1 MKRIVIILIL
11 SAVFTTCCA
20 PKASV
25 EELNQIVSEFYQDV
39 KSANIPVFQ
48 YCIFEKDIS
57 IGGVILADSVYN
69 YTQPANDSSIFQ
81 AASLSKPLFAY
92 IVMKMVDKGEIDLDT
107 PICQYTDIERF
118 EDKEMAAILTPRMV
132 LSHTTGLPNWSAKSS
147 SDEWPTSVIKF
158 KYPADS
164 CFSYSGEGFAYL
176 QRAIEAIRGTSLDV
190 IAREEVFVPL
200 RMNSTSFGW
209 LPQYDSIALDGFNR
223 AAKNRGQGRHPR
235 ENRAYTLRT
244 NASEYMRF
252 LIAVMEGKGLS
263 ATSHAEMLTPQSHAI
278 RYADHPDCDSTIR
291 WTIGLGAI
299 YSDTAAVEKG
309 EAPRYY
315 YHLGDNGNFKALFVF
330 RPEDRRGIVYF
341 TNSVNGHEIITSVTR
356 ATFGELLSIQDW
368 HQKTKGIKMN
378 SVSN

>member
-1 MKRIVIILIL
+1 MKKIVIILIL
-11 SAVFTTCCA
+11 SAVFTAFSGSKT
-20 PKASV
+20 SV

-39 KSANIPVFQ
+39 KSAKIPVFQ

-57 IGGVILADSVYN
+57 IGGVILADSAYN
-69 YTQPANDSSIFQ
+69 YTQPANNSSIFQ

-92 IVMKMVDKGEIDLDT
+92 IVMRMVDKGEIDLDT
-107 PICQYTDIERF
+107 PICRYTDIERF

-132 LSHTTGLPNWSAKSS
+132 LSHTTGLPNWSARTSS
-147 SDEWPTSVIKF
+147 NEWPTSVIKF

-176 QRAIEAIRGTSLDV
+176 QRAVEAIRGASLDV

-200 RMNSTSFGW
+200 GMNSTSYGW

-235 ENRAYTLRT
+235 ENSAYTLRT

-263 ATSHAEMLTPQSHAI
+263 ATSHTEMLTPQLHAI
-278 RYADHPDCDSTIR
+278 RFADHPDCDSTIQ

-299 YSDTAAVEKG
+299 YSDTAAADKR

-315 YHLGDNGNFKALFVF
+315 YHLGDNGSFKALFVF

-341 TNSVNGHEIITSVTR
+341 TNSANGHDIITSVTR

-368 HQKTKGIKMN
+368 LQKK
-378 SVSN
+378 

>member
-132 LSHTTGLPNWSAKSS
+132 LSHTTGLPNWSAKSQMIFLKS
-147 SDEWPTSVIKF
+147 S
-158 KYPADS
+158 
-164 CFSYSGEGFAYL
+164 
-176 QRAIEAIRGTSLDV
+176 
-190 IAREEVFVPL
+190 
-200 RMNSTSFGW
+200 
-209 LPQYDSIALDGFNR
+209 
-223 AAKNRGQGRHPR
+223 
-235 ENRAYTLRT
+235 
-244 NASEYMRF
+244 
-252 LIAVMEGKGLS
+252 
-263 ATSHAEMLTPQSHAI
+263 
-278 RYADHPDCDSTIR
+278 
-291 WTIGLGAI
+291 
-299 YSDTAAVEKG
+299 
-309 EAPRYY
+309 
-315 YHLGDNGNFKALFVF
+315 
-330 RPEDRRGIVYF
+330 
-341 TNSVNGHEIITSVTR
+341 
-356 ATFGELLSIQDW
+356 
-368 HQKTKGIKMN
+368 
-378 SVSN
+378 